1 MNFSIITPSRNQWH
15 FLERSIASVRDQ
27 VTPEAQRL
35 EVRGQR
41 ADLPITIHQHIQ
53 DACSIDGTVD
63 WLPLHDAEVRELRS
77 EDRAQSPGYSFTYT
91 IEQDDGMYDAINR
104 GADFI
109 LKNQSN
115 ECLLL
120 NGKEL
125 RADAREKP
133 HKNYQRTTINSSKQV
148 VAWLNCDEQ
157 YLPGTLGKVSTF
169 FQEHPETDIL
179 FGGMLVVDENG
190 ELLSCRKAMPMRT
203 TFLEASYLYNFSCAM
218 FFRRSLWEKLGGFD
232 TAYKNA
238 GDEELIRR
246 ALSAGA
252 RTAVLDEYLS
262 TFTYRTDNLSSDPK
276 AADEHAEL
284 KGEDGLF
291 VRSLKSLIN
300 LMRLAEKWMR
310 GGHRQTGP
318 IEYDI
323 YFNSSEKRQHFV
335 CENPTTRWPDHAYPY
350 LLRHRLNR

>member
-1 MNFSIITPSRNQWH
+1 MNFSIVTPSMNQGAFLSRCLLSVVDQCSSNDSMYH
-15 FLERSIASVRDQ
+15 HVQDAESIDTTQDQLERWFFETKAQ
-27 VTPEAQRL
+27 KPE
-35 EVRGQR
+35 
-41 ADLPITIHQHIQ
+41 H
-53 DACSIDGTVD
+53 
-63 WLPLHDAEVRELRS
+63 
-77 EDRAQSPGYSFTYT
+77 YSFGYVS
-91 IEQDDGMYDAINR
+91 EPDEGMYDAINK
-104 GADFI
+104 GIKHCLGLGDCGLEQADSRSEAF
-109 LKNQSN
+109 QTSN
-115 ECLLL
+115 LE
-120 NGKEL
+120 G
-125 RADAREKP
+125 
-133 HKNYQRTTINSSKQV
+133 TII
-148 VAWLNCDEQ
+148 AWLNCDEQ
-157 YLPGTLGKVSTF
+157 YLPGTLGKVAEF
-169 FQEHPETDIL
+169 FKEHPETDIL

-190 ELLSCRKAMPMRT
+190 ELLSCRKAMPMRK

-238 GDEELIRR
+238 GDEDLIRR
-246 ALSAGA
+246 ALSAGT

-276 AADEHAEL
+276 AADEHARL

-291 VRSLKSLIN
+291 VRSLKPLIN

-323 YFNSSEKRQHFV
+323 YFNGSEKRQHFV